1 MNRIEGGGG
10 VTALAFKEAWL
21 EEERQAEIRGWDFS
35 HIRDRY
41 REEEDLPWDY
51 RTVIQEHL
59 GEEAAL
65 LDYDTG
71 GGEFLLSLRHPYEKT
86 AATEGYPPNV
96 ALCRERLLP
105 LGIDFRACQDPGAI
119 PFPDESFD
127 IILNRHGSFDA
138 GELFRLLKKGG
149 LFITQQVGG
158 DNDRDLVER
167 VLPGTPKPF
176 PHLYLAEQLR
186 VFRGAGFRI
195 LRGEEAY
202 RPIQF
207 FDVGAF
213 VWFARVLPWEF
224 PDFSVE
230 RCFAGLWGM
239 QEEIQQRGRVEGTVH
254 RYLIVAEK

>member
-1 MNRIEGGGG
+1 MTE
-10 VTALAFKEAWL
+10 LAFKEAWL

-41 REEEDLPWDY
+41 REEGDLPWDY
-51 RTVIQEHL
+51 RTVVGEHL
-59 GEEAAL
+59 REEAVL

-71 GGEFLLSLRHPYEKT
+71 GGEFLLSLRHPYERT

-127 IILNRHGSFDA
+127 IILNRHGSFEA

-176 PHLYLAEQLR
+176 PHLYLAGQLR

-230 RCFAGLWGM
+230 RCFAGLLGM

>member
-1 MNRIEGGGG
+1 MTE
-10 VTALAFKEAWL
+10 LAFKEAWL

-41 REEEDLPWDY
+41 REEGDLPWDY
-51 RTVIQEHL
+51 RTVVGEHL
-59 GEEAAL
+59 REEAVL

-71 GGEFLLSLRHPYEKT
+71 GGEFLLSLRHPYERT

-127 IILNRHGSFDA
+127 IILNRHGSFEA

-167 VLPGTPKPF
+167 VLPGTPKPY
-176 PHLYLAEQLR
+176 PHLYLAKQSR
-186 VFRGAGFRI
+186 VFREAGFRI
-195 LRGEEAY
+195 LQEEEAY
-202 RPIQF
+202 RPIRF

-224 PDFSVE
+224 PGFSVE
-230 RCFAGLWGM
+230 RCFSRLCAM
-239 QEEIQQRGRVEGTVH
+239 EEEIREKGFVQGTVH
-254 RYLIVAEK
+254 RYLIAAEK

>member
-1 MNRIEGGGG
+1 M
-10 VTALAFKEAWL
+10 
-21 EEERQAEIRGWDFS
+21 
-35 HIRDRY
+35 
-41 REEEDLPWDY
+41 
-51 RTVIQEHL
+51 
-59 GEEAAL
+59 
-65 LDYDTG
+65 
-71 GGEFLLSLRHPYEKT
+71 
-86 AATEGYPPNV
+86 
-96 ALCRERLLP
+96 
-105 LGIDFRACQDPGAI
+105 
-119 PFPDESFD
+119 
-127 IILNRHGSFDA
+127 
-138 GELFRLLKKGG
+138 
-149 LFITQQVGG
+149 GG

-167 VLPGTPKPF
+167 VRPGTPKPF

-230 RCFAGLWGM
+230 MCFAGLWGM